1 MGTVRG
7 YGLKTMK
14 RIKYVDTYKY
24 MCYIWSNAMKKKT
37 RSILEELDSI
47 GKYYD
52 KKQIIENTAKNVI
65 ASVSNLM
72 ILIKETYEDDV
83 SSDLEKR
90 LFSSIRTGDE
100 KKFIRGIRKI
110 DDDSNN
116 STGTKMED

>member
-1 MGTVRG
+1 
-7 YGLKTMK
+7 
-14 RIKYVDTYKY
+14 
-24 MCYIWSNAMKKKT
+24 MKKKT

-72 ILIKETYEDDV
+72 ILIKETYDEEV

-90 LFSSIRTGDE
+90 LISSIRTGDE

-116 STGTKMED
+116 SNPPKMET

>member
-1 MGTVRG
+1 
-7 YGLKTMK
+7 
-14 RIKYVDTYKY
+14 
-24 MCYIWSNAMKKKT
+24 MKKKT

-72 ILIKETYEDDV
+72 ILIKETYDEDT

-90 LFSSIRTGDE
+90 LISSIRTGDE

-110 DDDSNN
+110 DDDSSDSNI
-116 STGTKMED
+116 TKMET